1 MLGTIV
7 NVIAVLA
14 GSTVGLLL
22 NRGIPERIVKAVMLG
37 IGLCTLYIGIDGCL
51 SGNNPLITILSIAV
65 GAIIGELIDIDRRV
79 NQLGKWVE
87 TKFGG
92 KKAQSSEESPEGSLN
107 PRKGVSIAEGFV
119 TASLLFCVGS
129 MTIVGS
135 LQSGLT
141 GNHEMLFTKSLLDLI
156 SSIVFSASMG
166 IGVMLAS
173 VFVLVFQGTITLLA
187 QFAAPYLT
195 DAVIAEMTCVGSLL
209 IIGLGL
215 NLLGITKL
223 KIMNYIPAIFLPV
236 LLCLFL

>member
-22 NRGIPERIVKAVMLG
+22 NRGIPERVVKAVMLG
-37 IGLCTLYIGIDGCL
+37 IGLCTVYIGIDGCMNGSNTL
-51 SGNNPLITILSIAV
+51 VTILSIAI
-65 GAIIGELIDIDRRV
+65 GAVIGELLDIDRRI
-79 NQLGKWVE
+79 NQLGNWVE
-87 TKFGG
+87 RKFG
-92 KKAQSSEESPEGSLN
+92 KKKPETQEKISEGERL

-141 GNHEMLFTKSLLDLI
+141 GDHEMLFTKSLLDLI

-166 IGVMLAS
+166 IGVMLS
-173 VFVLVFQGTITLLA
+173 SIFVLVFQGSITLLA
-187 QFAAPYLT
+187 QFAAPFLN